1 MKNFHRML
9 GKLVL
14 ACAFLLLAACTQV
27 DTGNVG
33 VERSFGKV
41 NEQPLGPGVYATV
54 FDNVDEFTTKEVSF
68 SMQDM
73 KPKSRDNL
81 TMTDL
86 DVDVYFKV
94 APAAVPGLYIKYQGD
109 VVQHSAIV
117 ENGTDVN
124 VVGYNRVLRAAR
136 EATYNAV
143 SGFDATTMH
152 TKREELSEAIRQSLQ
167 AELNKSD
174 PNVFVVTSI
183 NVRNLVTDPAIE
195 RAIRARAETDQM
207 IARKQKEIEL
217 AKAEAER
224 LRVEAQGR
232 ADANLILSQSLTEN
246 VLRLR
251 LAEMQMQTIVASS
264 KAGNT
269 IITGEATALVGK

>member
-1 MKNFHRML
+1 MRNTTI
-9 GKLVL
+9 
-14 ACAFLLLAACTQV
+14 AATIAIIALTGCTQI

-41 NEQPLGPGVYATV
+41 NDQPLAPGVYATV
-54 FDNVDEFTTKEVSF
+54 FDSVDEFTTKEVSF
-68 SMQDM
+68 QMQDM
-73 KPKSRDNL
+73 RPKSRDNL
-81 TMTDL
+81 TINDL

-94 APAAVPGLYIKYQGD
+94 LPAAVPGLFIKYQGD
-109 VVQHSAIV
+109 VVRHSDIV
-117 ENGTDVN
+117 EKGTDVG
-124 VVGYNRVLRAAR
+124 VVGYNRVLRAGR
-136 EATYNAV
+136 EATYSAV
-143 SGFDATTMH
+143 STFDATTMH
-152 TKREELSEAIRQSLQ
+152 TKREELAEAIRKNLQ

-174 PNVFVVTSI
+174 PGVFVVTSI
-183 NVRNLVTDPAIE
+183 NVRNLTTDPAIE
-195 RAIRARAETDQM
+195 KAIRARAETDQL

-217 AKAEAER
+217 ARAEAER

-232 ADANLILSQSLTEN
+232 ADANMILSQSLTEN

-251 LAEMQMQTIVASS
+251 LAEMEMQTIVASS